1 MLLICHVISQDH
13 VIQRSSDFLGRI
25 KVSYHPARFGS
36 CRGDIM
42 IFVCHVTLK
51 DHEIKPLNDFM
62 VMSPSR

>member
-13 VIQRSSDFLGRI
+13 VIQGSSDFIGRI

-42 IFVCHVTLK
+42 IFICHVTLK
-51 DHEIKPLNDFM
+51 DQSAK
-62 VMSPSR
+62 